1 MELSNGSVNNIG
13 GKKLELLV
21 FDSIETLNKNAKRR
35 GFAAK
40 ISK

>member
-1 MELSNGSVNNIG
+1 MEVSNGSVNNID
-13 GKKLELLV
+13 GKKLELLA
-21 FDSIETLNKNAKRR
+21 FDSIETLNKKCKRR